1 MSTSNSPAETPDFA
15 APAETNTGSDNTV
28 ASASTG
34 SVLTDRK
41 SLGSGMSQALSWSV
55 VGGQQAVVTPV
66 EVQPMEISE
75 RSRPS
80 KRIEHNGPR
89 SSVTSKSPRRISEA
103 RGSDQPLTADQRL
116 DQLIAGSIRET
127 SPRGRGRPV
136 GWNLEGSPRST
147 AISPS
152 MAVQMNSPP
161 RVLTT
166 NLAVEAHNIPIMDIT
181 SDEASRGIAGV
192 SRDPAGRDLTLN
204 HEVVMLT
211 QERLTSE
218 FEMAEMN
225 NHRVE
230 AETRYQYMEQELSQ
244 EVNMFNLAR
253 SLIEEMRRS
262 FTIEDQGCIRRIEML
277 ETQRNEYASELI
289 EVGNQA
295 ESVLQSRA
303 EHYHGEVHEL
313 RNRAEAYFGIQ
324 NEDISRLRHEL
335 AYANSEM
342 QRSNMGSE
350 MNLRS
355 QREITH
361 MNEVLSSELLMSKAN
376 TQHHET
382 EASLLQNALENRSG
396 IFKSEVESLQ
406 SMIESQKRQ
415 QVQSAG
421 FTEEEIKSY
430 LLQKLAEFR
439 NEYQHERL
447 TLQSMVQS
455 EGDVAKLYK
464 GRYEDM
470 TQQMVNAESNPDN
483 MVKALKK
490 RLDNETQYT
499 LQQISLRSKET
510 EKLREMTNEMK
521 IQEYEAEKSMKA
533 SERLRMK
540 LEQEEQIVSRMSNT
554 NNDSK
559 SEIGY
564 LESETERL
572 RDDRNEH
579 KAYSQQLYEE
589 LWTSEESGRHERGGT
604 ATEEGPEHSRAEASD
619 SKPRISRREADKVVV
634 PPWPRSHDLDGWRSQ
649 LLSNVLS
656 ACADADQE
664 AWITWMAEAYKL
676 HPDIPGLGDSGGSRF
691 ATIDIKLAN
700 ALNAMITSSGDSG
713 REVGMEIKVMTLE
726 YARRTPPGIIRGRQI
741 VAMILE
747 SFRSS
752 SHTDLAFTGKH
763 LHEMTYPGDSKL
775 SLFRSQWIH
784 ILSAMREDDKP
795 RGLALRDVLYDKIKG
810 STSMAFDLQY
820 FRKRPEGDPEKSY
833 EYLMEMMARTIA
845 TEREEKNR
853 LEKSKGVQQILG
865 AKALAAEK
873 PDKNA
878 QKPDKN
884 PKPTNENAAP
894 VLPKPSP
901 KTRPE
906 SVKGKGRDGKGKDK
920 GKGKDGKRG
929 RSPSQD
935 RRNIPCIFHFQK
947 GGCSKGKDCQ
957 FSHTKKKIRGS
968 STGPGSGKGGN
979 PKNDRTPSPKPKGE
993 KPCFLYAKGRCD
1005 RTDCPYK
1012 HDSNAAPAENGSAK
1026 AKASPKGKAKA
1037 AAAKAKSAAVVVEI
1051 KKGDDNGY
1059 LSDWSDNDDPSP
1071 VAAGKSIKRRT
1082 SGHVRKDRMVKIKRN
1097 PEKIHIDVG
1106 IDTRGLPKGNRT
1118 RCKEPRY
1125 VKKEFL
1131 ESETFKHQAMVDHL
1145 LARARAKVLNNEI
1158 QGRKPEVKVK
1168 VGKDVYINVKW
1179 KGSEIVEDMV
1189 KMNKKRIP
1197 KGKTPYAASADTPGK
1212 SVRFIMDTGC
1222 GHDLISQRKVKELGL
1237 ETFLDNDGMTFMTAN
1252 GLTDSNEI
1260 TVMDHE
1266 GLGQCKLHV
1275 LNQTPA
1281 VLSVGSRCTKEG
1293 YTFVWPEG
1301 EDIKPVMINDEGSCT
1316 FLDVDGDIPYL
1327 IPGNTPKDSETRES
1341 RGQLIKHLEELTQ
1354 RLRDIDDCLEESTPK
1369 ATAGEMDDI
1378 VYEPTDDEHE
1388 EPVDKAEPVGESHEK
1403 SAEPASEDVEAP
1415 PASDPGAADDPE
1427 GFIEVDVERGESR
1440 YAKPGTLK
1448 REAKTLDHLMTHR
1461 YSNPYCE
1468 SCMRAKMRHFK
1479 TRKGA
1484 FKRKL
1489 SKFGDLITFDFV
1501 DMGKATEMGWREHK
1515 ELLVIRDR
1523 YTGMVLGSPVPD
1535 KSTETVIRVIKRF
1548 IGERKVTCAYSDS
1561 APSFEAAMREL
1572 GIPLDRS
1579 LPGRSVTNSIA
1590 ERNNLFILDTASTCL
1605 LHAGLPACFWP
1616 FAVEYVSH
1624 ALNIERLEDGSS
1636 WEKMH
1641 KEKFKGKMI
1650 PFGAKVNFKP
1660 SEARKSEAPSK
1671 FSPRSIPG
1679 VFAGYEV
1686 NIGMKWGRKMLVWS
1700 LEVMSTLTLAF
1711 DMEKVPLRATD
1722 PHASEVVNPV
1732 EPFEF
1737 PLKEPYE
1744 KTNGTVEGLRNRDN
1758 PELDDE
1764 DEEGIDDG
1772 VDGDD
1777 NDGDDDKKPKEPKPI
1792 SGDKPELLHYSEGVA
1807 SDGVIYVNDLGDE
1820 VKLDSKG
1827 RAYRVGTDGRKMMPS
1842 KRPSRYITPE
1852 EWKKMSLKEREASSK
1867 AADDIA
1873 REEVE
1878 EEDKAERRKSKKEK
1892 KDKDKKKE
1900 KKDKKKKKDDEDGL
1914 KEMEDA
1920 FDALARSSEE
1930 ARSSGGKDKAV
1941 PSPHLTD
1948 DEVST
1953 DGEGVSYDSDTY
1965 HEEWLE
1971 WEEFVSQQEGPES
1984 SESNST
1990 KHYYEALV
1998 CVNESM
2004 ELATPSTK
2012 VKKEKVIAP
2021 STPCIPSG
2029 NENEHREKIVGQQ
2042 LPFPAA
2048 VSRPVSR
2055 KEMLDNPDAMKK
2067 MRDEWNGLTEQ
2078 GTFEF
2083 GTVKNP
2089 MIYEYDA
2096 IRNEAKVNDE
2106 EIHFG
2111 RVHGI
2116 MVEKHWQLPK
2126 DDPRRKFKGR
2136 AVLLGNK
2143 VTNQNIEA
2151 AFFQDLGNSPATF
2164 EAARWADLY
2173 GLLPKHSVMLADAI
2187 RAYIQAD
2194 LKGPRFFVELPPEA
2208 WPSWV
2213 KLQGYRRP
2221 VVRLRKALYGH
2232 PDSGTM
2238 WEQHCDK
2245 AVKEVG
2251 FVAVGPEWPSTY
2263 YHKEMELLLVVYV
2276 DDLKMAGP
2284 ITNMK
2289 KGWDMLRS
2297 RLDLEPETELGLYLG
2312 CQLVRGETKLKD
2324 GTKVST
2330 ITYDMESFLEQSVQ
2344 KYLEIVGKDVALKK
2358 VPTPSLPEEAKEHP
2372 ARAPCGVGPVSQCTW
2387 CGTIHPV
2394 TEPTKSKSTPT
2405 GNSAQK
2411 PGDEIVKGELA
2422 PHAASVL
2429 MKLLYAAR
2437 IARFDLLRSIN
2448 MLARNVTKW
2457 SKDDDI
2463 KLHHLMCYVNSTK
2476 SQKLIGWVGN
2486 DIKSLQIGIY
2496 ADADYAGCG
2505 QSLRSTSGS
2514 HMMAFGSHTRFPLA
2528 GGSKRQ
2534 GCVSHSTPEA
2544 EIIAADFALRTHAVP
2559 TISLWKTLVGSDPK
2573 VVFHDD
2579 NQGMIA
2585 VIRSGQN
2592 PTMRHLERTHGIS
2605 IQWMHEVFQNDLI
2618 YLVYEITSKMCAD
2631 IHTKAFKDH
2640 MTWKRACMLINIL
2653 SYDEISSN
2661 DIWSIMQPTHD
2672 TSTGTEQHFKARNVT
2687 VPTFPYTETPILPPD
2702 LFVSGMSSKEGLQQI
2717 PNVDPFVVVKTPR
2730 LYRKYPVGLHTHPWL
2745 RSTWALRNGQWT
2757 KIETRVDP
2765 SLGESRFDV
2774 WAERAVFQFHPIPE
2788 TATPIVRIRPRL
2800 ELSIADLF
2808 HPQTIDHPTFVN
2820 ALNEHQVLVT
2830 NALLRIVHGGWDVN
2844 IVTISQNQTSIIEN
2858 DMSGFKEKSVKDYW
2872 VEEGNKVVRVHNKK
2886 RSKLFDPRENPHP
2899 TIKEHMLK
2907 DERKTLRTSKGGNE
2921 EWKEH
2926 TDNWRID
2933 TNHINS
2939 NGFKWTGRTVFER
2952 RNRKQYLSAPSP
2964 NAGNVATIP
2973 LKDMFVVGFISSAIT
2988 EKRGVRSV
2996 VLIMKRNTKKN
3007 DVRFE
3012 FEPNDEDFELMK
3024 VIGDKSVGD
3033 CKGSVEITMWEIPQE
3048 TPRMVLLCSE
3058 ETNWF
3063 TVLNAK
3069 RQEKYGRREGVGE
3082 IKLLV
3087 VTITVH
3093 DDLNSDYG
3101 FHKASLSLRDSRD
3114 TMFFAGPCTGGSS
3127 WARLNRG
3134 RGPQTEAI
3142 IDAKVLIF
3150 KQLWGR
3156 FEILFVTFY
3165 DRCIGIYMELPRGC
3179 QYWNN
3184 DEVRFMIEG
3193 TESTIHDFD
3202 GCCYG
3207 LRQRYGESNMYIKKP
3222 WRIVSWNVE
3231 LGNKLSSKCDGRHEH
3246 APCAGRETLHTQI
3259 YTSKIV
3265 SIILEEQYRRSIC
3278 VDRDSIYLHTDGSS
3292 GQMSKKMCC
3301 SCFMYQ
3307 GK

>member
-1 MSTSNSPAETPDFA
+1 
-15 APAETNTGSDNTV
+15 
-28 ASASTG
+28 
-34 SVLTDRK
+34 
-41 SLGSGMSQALSWSV
+41 
-55 VGGQQAVVTPV
+55 
-66 EVQPMEISE
+66 
-75 RSRPS
+75 
-80 KRIEHNGPR
+80 
-89 SSVTSKSPRRISEA
+89 
-103 RGSDQPLTADQRL
+103 
-116 DQLIAGSIRET
+116 
-127 SPRGRGRPV
+127 
-136 GWNLEGSPRST
+136 
-147 AISPS
+147 
-152 MAVQMNSPP
+152 
-161 RVLTT
+161 
-166 NLAVEAHNIPIMDIT
+166 
-181 SDEASRGIAGV
+181 
-192 SRDPAGRDLTLN
+192 
-204 HEVVMLT
+204 
-211 QERLTSE
+211 
-218 FEMAEMN
+218 
-225 NHRVE
+225 
-230 AETRYQYMEQELSQ
+230 
-244 EVNMFNLAR
+244 
-253 SLIEEMRRS
+253 
-262 FTIEDQGCIRRIEML
+262 
-277 ETQRNEYASELI
+277 
-289 EVGNQA
+289 
-295 ESVLQSRA
+295 
-303 EHYHGEVHEL
+303 
-313 RNRAEAYFGIQ
+313 
-324 NEDISRLRHEL
+324 
-335 AYANSEM
+335 
-342 QRSNMGSE
+342 
-350 MNLRS
+350 
-355 QREITH
+355 
-361 MNEVLSSELLMSKAN
+361 
-376 TQHHET
+376 
-382 EASLLQNALENRSG
+382 
-396 IFKSEVESLQ
+396 
-406 SMIESQKRQ
+406 
-415 QVQSAG
+415 
-421 FTEEEIKSY
+421 
-430 LLQKLAEFR
+430 
-439 NEYQHERL
+439 
-447 TLQSMVQS
+447 
-455 EGDVAKLYK
+455 
-464 GRYEDM
+464 
-470 TQQMVNAESNPDN
+470 
-483 MVKALKK
+483 
-490 RLDNETQYT
+490 
-499 LQQISLRSKET
+499 
-510 EKLREMTNEMK
+510 
-521 IQEYEAEKSMKA
+521 
-533 SERLRMK
+533 
-540 LEQEEQIVSRMSNT
+540 
-554 NNDSK
+554 
-559 SEIGY
+559 
-564 LESETERL
+564 
-572 RDDRNEH
+572 
-579 KAYSQQLYEE
+579 
-589 LWTSEESGRHERGGT
+589 
-604 ATEEGPEHSRAEASD
+604 
-619 SKPRISRREADKVVV
+619 
-634 PPWPRSHDLDGWRSQ
+634 
-649 LLSNVLS
+649 
-656 ACADADQE
+656 
-664 AWITWMAEAYKL
+664 MAEAFKM
-676 HPDIPGLGDSGGSRF
+676 HPDIPALGDSGGPRF
-691 ATIDIKLAN
+691 TTIDVKLAN

-713 REVGMEIKVMTLE
+713 REVGMEIKVMTLDL
-726 YARRTPPGIIRGRQI
+726 ARRTPPVIIRGRQI

-752 SHTDLAFTGKH
+752 THTDLAFTGKH

-775 SLFRSQWIH
+775 SLFRNQWIH

-795 RGLALRDVLYDKIKG
+795 RGLALRDILFDKIKG
-810 STSMAFDLQY
+810 SSSMAFDIQY

-833 EYLMEMMARTIA
+833 DYLMEMMARTIA

-873 PDKNA
+873 PDKNT

-884 PKPTNENAAP
+884 PKPTNENALP
-894 VLPKPSP
+894 VLPKPTP
-901 KTRPE
+901 KSRPE
-906 SVKGKGRDGKGKDK
+906 SVKGKGKDGKGKDK
-920 GKGKDGKRG
+920 GKGKDGNRG

-935 RRNIPCIFHFQK
+935 RKNIPCIFHFQK
-947 GGCSKGKDCQ
+947 GGCSKGKDCP
-957 FSHTKKKIRGS
+957 FSHSKKKVRGS
-968 STGPGSGKGGN
+968 STGPGNGKGGN
-979 PKNDRTPSPKPKGE
+979 PKNDRTPSPKPKSE
-993 KPCFLYAKGRCD
+993 KPCFLFAKGKCD

-1012 HDSNAAPAENGSAK
+1012 HDSSAAPAENGSAK
-1026 AKASPKGKAKA
+1026 AKANPKGKAKA
-1037 AAAKAKSAAVVVEI
+1037 AAAKAKSAAVVIEV
-1051 KKGDDNGY
+1051 KKEDNNGY

-1071 VAAGKSIKRRT
+1071 VAAGRIIRKRNG
-1082 SGHVRKDRMVKIKRN
+1082 GHVRKDKVVKIRRN

-1106 IDTRGLPKGNRT
+1106 FDTRGLPKGNKT

-1125 VKKEFL
+1125 VRKDFL
-1131 ESETFKHQAMVDHL
+1131 ESDTFKHQAMVDHL
-1145 LARARAKVLNNEI
+1145 IARARARVLNNEI

-1168 VGKDVYINVKW
+1168 VGKDIYVNVKW
-1179 KGSEIVEDMV
+1179 KGNEVVEDLV
-1189 KMNKKRIP
+1189 KLSKKRIP
-1197 KGKTPYAASADTPGK
+1197 KDKVPCASADTSGK
-1212 SVRFIMDTGC
+1212 SVRFIIDTGC
-1222 GHDLISQRKVKELGL
+1222 GHDLISQRKVRELGL
-1237 ETFLDNDGMTFMTAN
+1237 DTFLDNEGMTFMTAN

-1293 YTFVWPEG
+1293 YTFIWPEG
-1301 EDIKPVMINDEGSCT
+1301 EEIKPVMINDEGSCT
-1316 FLDVDGDIPYL
+1316 FLEVDGDIPYL
-1327 IPGNTPKDSETRES
+1327 IPDNIPKEKEVREN
-1341 RGQLIKHLEELTQ
+1341 REKLIKHLEELTQ
-1354 RLRDIDDCLEESTPK
+1354 RLRDIDDRQENSLPK
-1369 ATAGEMDDI
+1369 ATAGEADEI
-1378 VYEPTDDEHE
+1378 EYEPTDGELE
-1388 EPVDKAEPVGESHEK
+1388 GSASRAEPRNGPSERDGDPSGEGI
-1403 SAEPASEDVEAP
+1403 EAP
-1415 PASDPGAADDPE
+1415 PVSDTGAANDPE
-1427 GFIEVDVERGESR
+1427 GMIEVDVERGESR

-1461 YSNPYCE
+1461 YSNPYCD

-1535 KSTETVIRVIKRF
+1535 KSTETVIRVIKKF
-1548 IGERKVTCAYSDS
+1548 IGERKISCAYSDS

-1590 ERNNLFILDTASTCL
+1590 ERDNLFILDTASTCL

-1641 KEKFKGKMI
+1641 KEAFKGKMI

-1686 NIGMKWGRKMLVWS
+1686 NTGMKWGRKMLVWS

-1722 PHASEVVNPV
+1722 PHATEVVIPV

-1744 KTNGTVEGLRNRDN
+1744 RTNGTIEGLRNRDS
-1758 PELDDE
+1758 PELEDE
-1764 DEEGIDDG
+1764 DEEGKDDG
-1772 VDGDD
+1772 DEDNGD
-1777 NDGDDDKKPKEPKPI
+1777 DGDDDKKPKEPKLV
-1792 SGDKPELLHYSEGVA
+1792 GEDKPELLHYSEGVA
-1807 SDGVIYVNDLGDE
+1807 SDGIIYVNDLGDE

-1827 RAYRVGTDGRKMMPS
+1827 RAYRVGSDGRKIMPS
-1842 KRPSRYITPE
+1842 KRPSRYVTPE
-1852 EWKKMSLKEREASSK
+1852 EWKKMSLKEREASTK

-1878 EEDKAERRKSKKEK
+1878 EEEKIKRKKSKKEK
-1892 KDKDKKKE
+1892 KDKHDKKE
-1900 KKDKKKKKDDEDGL
+1900 KKYKKSKKDDKDGL
-1914 KEMEDA
+1914 KEMEDMFEA
-1920 FDALARSSEE
+1920 MARSAEE
-1930 ARSSGGKDKAV
+1930 ERASGSKDKAA
-1941 PSPHLTD
+1941 PSPYLTD

-1971 WEEFVSQQEGPES
+1971 WEEFVSQQEGPGS
-1984 SESNST
+1984 IESNNS
-1990 KHYYEALV
+1990 KHHYEALV
-1998 CVNESM
+1998 CVTENM
-2004 ELATPSTK
+2004 ELATPATK
-2012 VKKEKVIAP
+2012 VKREKIVAP
-2021 STPCIPSG
+2021 SMPCTPLD
-2029 NENEHREKIVGQQ
+2029 NEGEHREKMVRQQ

-2055 KEMLDNPDAMKK
+2055 KEMLENPEALKK
-2067 MRDEWNGLTEQ
+2067 MRDEWSGLTEQ

-2083 GTVKNP
+2083 GTAKSP
-2089 MIYEYDA
+2089 MIFEYDA
-2096 IRNEAKVNDE
+2096 IRNEAKVNKE

-2151 AFFQDLGNSPATF
+2151 AFFQELGNSPATF

-2213 KLQGYRRP
+2213 KLQDYRRP

-2284 ITNMK
+2284 ESSMK
-2289 KGWDMLRS
+2289 KGWSMLRS
-2297 RLDLEPETELGLYLG
+2297 KLDLEPETDLGLYLG

-2344 KYLEIVGKDVALKK
+2344 KYLEIVGKDVVLKK

-2387 CGTIHPV
+2387 CGTIHPI

-2405 GNSAQK
+2405 GNVAQK
-2411 PGDEIVKGELA
+2411 PGDEAIRGELA

-2437 IARFDLLRSIN
+2437 IARFDLLRS

-2486 DIKSLQIGIY
+2486 NLKSLQIGIF

-2514 HMMAFGSHTRFPLA
+2514 HMMAFGTHTRFPLA

-2534 GCVSHSTPEA
+2534 GCISHSTPEA
-2544 EIIAADFALRTHAVP
+2544 EIIAADFALRSHAIP
-2559 TISLWKTLVGSDPK
+2559 TISLWKTLAGSDPK
-2573 VVFHDD
+2573 IVFHDD

-2605 IQWMHEVFQNDLI
+2605 IQWTHEIFQNDLI

-2653 SYDEISSN
+2653 SYDEISSD
-2661 DIWSIMQPTHD
+2661 DIWSVMQPTHD

-2702 LFVSGMSSKEGLQQI
+2702 LYVSGMTSKEGLQQI

-2730 LYRKYPVGLHTHPWL
+2730 LYRTYPVGLHTHPWL

-2757 KIETRVDP
+2757 KIENRVDP

-2820 ALNEHQVLVT
+2820 ALNEHQVSVT

-2858 DMSGFKEKSVKDYW
+2858 DMSGFKEKNVKDYW
-2872 VEEGNKVVRVHNKK
+2872 VEEGNQIVRVHNKR
-2886 RSKLFDPRENPHP
+2886 RSKLFDPREAPHP
-2899 TIKEHMLK
+2899 TIQEHMLK
-2907 DERKTLRTSKGGNE
+2907 DERKTMRTNAGNSE

-2933 TNHINS
+2933 NNHINN
-2939 NGFKWTGRTVFER
+2939 NGFKWTGRTVFE
-2952 RNRKQYLSAPSP
+2952 K
-2964 NAGNVATIP
+2964 
-2973 LKDMFVVGFISSAIT
+2973 
-2988 EKRGVRSV
+2988 
-2996 VLIMKRNTKKN
+2996 
-3007 DVRFE
+3007 
-3012 FEPNDEDFELMK
+3012 
-3024 VIGDKSVGD
+3024 
-3033 CKGSVEITMWEIPQE
+3033 
-3048 TPRMVLLCSE
+3048 
-3058 ETNWF
+3058 
-3063 TVLNAK
+3063 TVP
-3069 RQEKYGRREGVGE
+3069 
-3082 IKLLV
+3082 I
-3087 VTITVH
+3087 
-3093 DDLNSDYG
+3093 
-3101 FHKASLSLRDSRD
+3101 
-3114 TMFFAGPCTGGSS
+3114 
-3127 WARLNRG
+3127 
-3134 RGPQTEAI
+3134 
-3142 IDAKVLIF
+3142 
-3150 KQLWGR
+3150 
-3156 FEILFVTFY
+3156 
-3165 DRCIGIYMELPRGC
+3165 
-3179 QYWNN
+3179 
-3184 DEVRFMIEG
+3184 
-3193 TESTIHDFD
+3193 STISQFWKHWN
-3202 GCCYG
+3202 YPVERNV
-3207 LRQRYGESNMYIKKP
+3207 LRWTHI
-3222 WRIVSWNVE
+3222 
-3231 LGNKLSSKCDGRHEH
+3231 
-3246 APCAGRETLHTQI
+3246 
-3259 YTSKIV
+3259 
-3265 SIILEEQYRRSIC
+3265 
-3278 VDRDSIYLHTDGSS
+3278 
-3292 GQMSKKMCC
+3292 
-3301 SCFMYQ
+3301 
-3307 GK
+3307 